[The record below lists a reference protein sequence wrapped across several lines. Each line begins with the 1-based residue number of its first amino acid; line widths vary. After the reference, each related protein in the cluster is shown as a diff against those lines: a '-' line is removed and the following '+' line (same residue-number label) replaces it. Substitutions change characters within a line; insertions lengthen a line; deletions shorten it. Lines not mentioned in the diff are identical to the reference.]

1 MTSVRVLTAAQAAE
15 RDSRAIAAGTPSGEL
30 MKAAGRAAAAELLR
44 HAGAR
49 ASAGI
54 DIYAGGGNNGGDA
67 WVVAGTLTAAG
78 FPVRVH
84 EVETPRTADATA
96 EKSEAVPA
104 LERGARPQGRPGVVV
119 DGLLG
124 TGARGA
130 PRGAVAQAC
139 EEIEAARRDG
149 AYVVALDVP
158 SGLDATTGAHDGAPR
173 ADLTVTFGS
182 LKRGQLLARD
192 WCGTI
197 IVVDIG
203 LGAHASPEDDA
214 PLLADAEWVRSV
226 VPRIGADAHKGVR
239 GKVAIVGGAHGMVG
253 AVLLA
258 GRAALRSGVGLVKLF
273 VDPAN
278 VELVQRA
285 LPEALAAS
293 WPVDDAEATALGSW
307 GDALLVG
314 PGLGRGAHAEALV
327 ERCLR
332 GSTVPVVI
340 DADALNAFA
349 GEPTAFAPLIGT
361 RPALLTPH
369 PLEFARVTGADAA
382 MVNAGR
388 FEVSR
393 QLASIAG
400 AAVLLKGV
408 PTVVTAPDGRT
419 IVSASGTP
427 VLGQGGSGDMLA
439 GIAVTLMAQVGS
451 ALEAGAAA
459 AWVHGRAA
467 ELAAPQ
473 GEIRGV
479 TLDDVLGALREAWKL
494 EQSPRSPHVLAELA
508 AVGERW

>member
-1 MTSVRVLTAAQAAE
+1 MIPVRVLTAAQAAE
-15 RDSRAIAAGTPSGEL
+15 RDARAIAAGTPSREL
-30 MKAAGRAAAAELLR
+30 MKAAGRAAAGELLR

-54 DIYAGGGNNGGDA
+54 DVYAGGGNNGGDA
-67 WVVAGTLTAAG
+67 WVVAGTLSAAG

-84 EVETPRTADATA
+84 EIEPPRTADAIA
-96 EKSEAVPA
+96 EKSEAVPVLQRA
-104 LERGARPQGRPGVVV
+104 AAPRGRPGVVV

-130 PRGAVAQAC
+130 PRGAIAQAC
-139 EEIEAARRDG
+139 GDIEAARHDG

-158 SGLDATTGAHDGAPR
+158 SGLDATTGAHDGTPR

-182 LKRGQLLARD
+182 LKRGMLLARD
-192 WCGTI
+192 WCGI
-197 IVVDIG
+197 IVVVDIG
-203 LGAHASPEDDA
+203 LGAHASVEDGA

-239 GKVAIVGGAHGMVG
+239 GKVAIVGGAHGMAG

-258 GRAALRSGVGLVKLF
+258 GRAALRSGVGLVKLV
-273 VDPAN
+273 VDPAII
-278 VELVQRA
+278 ELVQRS
-285 LPEALAAS
+285 LPEALAAP
-293 WPVDDAEATALGSW
+293 WPMDDETAAELGAW

-332 GSTVPVVI
+332 GSTVPVVM
-340 DADALNAFA
+340 DADALNAFE
-349 GEPTAFAPLIGT
+349 GEPTAFAPLIGS
-361 RPALLTPH
+361 RSALLTPH
-369 PLEFARVTGADAA
+369 PLEFSRVSGIEAA
-382 MVNAGR
+382 AVNAGR
-388 FEVSR
+388 FDVSR
-393 QLASIAG
+393 QLAAVTG

-439 GIAVTLMAQVGS
+439 GIAVTLLAQVGS

-459 AWVHGRAA
+459 AWIHGRAA
-467 ELAAPQ
+467 ELAAPH

-494 EQSPRSPHVLAELA
+494 EQSPHSPHVLAELA